1 MVFIF
6 LEDKRRGKRKM
17 HIDIVAGILSVIQV
31 LGIAVAVT
39 AGISAVTVFR
49 INNRIQSATAKI
61 DKIQSKIQIIFALL
75 MGIAGFFVS
84 AWWTGSYPLAV
95 MGAFGFGAIGYV
107 TPDLIAKSMA
117 KKTEKYLTTISTLF
131 EIGIK
136 SNVPLEKIFDTCAEV
151 VKHAELSKA
160 LQRAGAVYIKT
171 RDIEQA
177 FEEVETVLT
186 SPELK
191 LFKTA
196 LKEVEKVGT
205 SALISLE
212 TFANMQNL
220 RANDYLSRRKESV
233 TTYSTIAVALVLF
246 AAMMVYFA
254 PIYNLI
260 MQSMTQF
267 FK

>member
-1 MVFIF
+1 
-6 LEDKRRGKRKM
+6 
-17 HIDIVAGILSVIQV
+17 
-31 LGIAVAVT
+31 
-39 AGISAVTVFR
+39 
-49 INNRIQSATAKI
+49 
-61 DKIQSKIQIIFALL
+61 
-75 MGIAGFFVS
+75 
-84 AWWTGSYPLAV
+84 

-220 RANDYLSRRKESV
+220 RANDYLHDERN
-233 TTYSTIAVALVLF
+233 LLQ
-246 AAMMVYFA
+246 
-254 PIYNLI
+254 PIR
-260 MQSMTQF
+260 Q
-267 FK
+267 